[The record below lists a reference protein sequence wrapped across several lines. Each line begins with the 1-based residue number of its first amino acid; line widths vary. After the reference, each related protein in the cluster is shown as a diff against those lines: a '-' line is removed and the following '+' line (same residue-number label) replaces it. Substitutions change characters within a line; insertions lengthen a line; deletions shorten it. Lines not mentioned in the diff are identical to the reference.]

1 MYRKSTRIGDSM
13 NLRRLVIPL
22 MAVLAIVALGVVATT
37 TLVVAS
43 PQQSPSAQEGSTPVP
58 TPDIVLVFP
67 PTPSVPPTPKPV
79 TQENTEPKPAP
90 KQALDRGPK
99 GSRIPPGP
107 VVELSSPSI
116 SGIGDSSGKGDTSG
130 SVYTWQDGDRTQ
142 RVVLQ
147 NDLVAQS
154 KSEDTSNDVI
164 VAKMGG
170 YSIVEGEFKQGSGA
184 QPVFKPESG
193 GGLMTL
199 PGGMMLVLDSKWD
212 QAAVDKFFA
221 GNDINPDQ
229 VSELDFLDNAFFV
242 QTEPGM
248 PSLEL
253 ANELADKDGV
263 IVSSPNWQ
271 QQFEAK

>member
-1 MYRKSTRIGDSM
+1 MKSGDAM

-22 MAVLAIVALGVVATT
+22 MAVLVIVALAAVATT

-43 PQQSPSAQEGSTPVP
+43 PSAQAGPTPV
-58 TPDIVLVFP
+58 PDIVLVIP
-67 PTPSVPPTPKPV
+67 PTPTGPPEPKQSMEEF
-79 TQENTEPKPAP
+79 TEENTEPKAAP
-90 KQALDRGPK
+90 KATLYRGPK

-107 VVELSSPSI
+107 VAELSSLST
-116 SGIGDSSGKGDTSG
+116 SGTEDSSGKGDTSG

-154 KSEDTSNDVI
+154 KSDNTSQDVI
-164 VAKMGG
+164 VADMGV
-170 YSIVEGEFKQGSGA
+170 YSIVEAEFKQDSGA
-184 QPVFKPESG
+184 QPVFKSESG

-199 PGGMMLVLDSKWD
+199 PGGVMLSLDPDWD
-212 QAAVDKFFA
+212 QATVDKFLE
-221 GNDINPDQ
+221 GNGIDPSQ
-229 VSELDFLDNAFFV
+229 VSELDFLDNTFFV
-242 QTEPGM
+242 ETDPGF

-253 ANELADKDGV
+253 ANSLADEEGV

>member
-1 MYRKSTRIGDSM
+1 M
-13 NLRRLVIPL
+13 NLRKLVIPL
-22 MAVLAIVALGVVATT
+22 IAVLAIVALGAVATA

-43 PQQSPSAQEGSTPVP
+43 PQQSPSSQGGPTPVP
-58 TPDIVLVFP
+58 PPDIVLEIP
-67 PTPSVPPTPKPV
+67 PKTSAPPAPKQS

-90 KQALDRGPK
+90 KTTLDRGPK

-107 VVELSSPSI
+107 AVELSSQST
-116 SGIGDSSGKGDTSG
+116 SGTEDSSGKGSTSG

-147 NDLVAQS
+147 DGLVAQS
-154 KSEDTSNDVI
+154 KSEDTSQDVI
-164 VAKMGG
+164 VAKMGD
-170 YSIVEGEFKQGSGA
+170 YSIVEAEYKQGSGA

-199 PGGMMLVLDSKWD
+199 PGGMMLVLDTKLD
-212 QAAVDKFFA
+212 QAAVEKFFE
-221 GNDINPDQ
+221 GNGIDPDQ

-253 ANELADKDGV
+253 ANSLADEEGV

-271 QQFEAK
+271 QQFETK